1 VFTTKVDLWTHL
13 AYQTQKS
20 GRKTMKLLLIHTGGT
35 IGMAQTPEGLAPR
48 KGLVEE
54 AITKRLPQGTELVA
68 EVFDPLLDSADV
80 GPAHWNRMLE
90 TIRSHPDAAVIITHG
105 TDTMAFTGAALSQAL
120 AGENRSVILCGS
132 MLPLGH
138 GGDAEGNL
146 DLAITAAA
154 AAANEAGV
162 KLAFAGRVLAADG
175 LVKHHSHEADAF
187 RSQAQATPAKPK
199 HRSFE
204 HRKLAILTLSPGVP
218 AEAVRAMLGTLD
230 GAVLRIFGA
239 GTAMNDANLLE
250 VLAEA
255 VRNGKRLRAVSQC
268 EAGGLSPG
276 AYAAG
281 AGLWSTGIEN
291 GGTETPEAALIHLWL
306 N

>member
-1 VFTTKVDLWTHL
+1 
-13 AYQTQKS
+13 
-20 GRKTMKLLLIHTGGT
+20 MKLLLIHTGGT
-35 IGMAQTPEGLAPR
+35 IGMAETSEGLAPR

-54 AITKRLPQGTELVA
+54 ATTKRLPRRTELIA
-68 EVFDPLLDSADV
+68 DVFDPLLDSADV
-80 GPAHWNRMLE
+80 GPTHWNRMLE
-90 TIRSHPDAAVIITHG
+90 TVRRHPDAAVIITHG

-120 AGENRSVILCGS
+120 AGENRRVILCGS

-138 GGDAEGNL
+138 QGDAEGNL
-146 DLAITAAA
+146 DLAISATASK
-154 AAANEAGV
+154 EPGV
-162 KLAFAGRVLAADG
+162 FLAFAGKLLAADG
-175 LVKHHSHEADAF
+175 LVKHDSHEADAF
-187 RSQAQATPAKPK
+187 RAQPQPTPDVPQ
-199 HRSFE
+199 RRTFE
-204 HRKLAILTLSPGVP
+204 DRKLAILTLSPGIP
-218 AEAVRAMLGTLD
+218 AEAVKAMLERLD

-239 GTAMNDANLLE
+239 GTAMNDTVLLS

>member
-1 VFTTKVDLWTHL
+1 
-13 AYQTQKS
+13 
-20 GRKTMKLLLIHTGGT
+20 MKLLLIHTGGT
-35 IGMAQTPEGLAPR
+35 IGMADTPEGLAPR

-54 AITKRLPQGTELVA
+54 AITTRLPQGTQLMA
-68 EVFDPLLDSADV
+68 QVFDPLLDSADV
-80 GPAHWNRMLE
+80 GPLHWNRMLE

-120 AGENRSVILCGS
+120 AGEARRVILCGS
-132 MLPLGH
+132 MLPLGQE
-138 GGDAEGNL
+138 GDAEGNL
-146 DLAITAAA
+146 DLAISAATAA
-154 AAANEAGV
+154 EPGV
-162 KLAFAGRVLAADG
+162 LLAFAGKFLPADG

-187 RSQAQATPAKPK
+187 RSQPQAKADAPQ
-199 HRSFE
+199 HRTFNE
-204 HRKLAILTLSPGVP
+204 RKLAILTLSPGIP
-218 AEAVRAMLGTLD
+218 AEAVEAILAKLD

-239 GTAMNDANLLE
+239 GTAMNNGTLLT
-250 VLAEA
+250 VLADA
-255 VRNGKRLRAVSQC
+255 VKNGKRLRAVSQC

-291 GGTETPEAALIHLWL
+291 GGTQTPEAALIHLWL

>member
-1 VFTTKVDLWTHL
+1 
-13 AYQTQKS
+13 
-20 GRKTMKLLLIHTGGT
+20 MKLLLIHTGGT
-35 IGMAQTPEGLAPR
+35 IGMAETPEGLAPR

-54 AITKRLPQGTELVA
+54 AISKRLPQGTELIA
-68 EVFDPLLDSADV
+68 DVFDPLLDSADV

-120 AGENRSVILCGS
+120 AGEARHVILCGS
-132 MLPLGH
+132 MLPLGQE
-138 GGDAEGNL
+138 GDAEGNL
-146 DLAITAAA
+146 DLAISAATVA
-154 AAANEAGV
+154 EPGV
-162 KLAFAGRVLAADG
+162 LLAFAGRLLAADG
-175 LVKHHSHEADAF
+175 LVKHHSHEADSF
-187 RSQAQATPAKPK
+187 RTQPQATPGAP
-199 HRSFE
+199 RRRTFLD
-204 HRKLAILTLSPGVP
+204 RKLAILALSPGIP
-218 AEAVRAMLGTLD
+218 ADAVEAILEKLD
-230 GAVLRIFGA
+230 GAVLRIFGS
-239 GTAMNDANLLE
+239 GTAMNDTNLLK
-250 VLAEA
+250 VLGEA
-255 VRNGKRLRAVSQC
+255 VKSGKRLRAVSQC

>member
-1 VFTTKVDLWTHL
+1 
-13 AYQTQKS
+13 
-20 GRKTMKLLLIHTGGT
+20 MKLLLIHTGGT
-35 IGMAQTPEGLAPR
+35 IGMAETPEGLAPR

-54 AITKRLPQGTELVA
+54 AITKRLPQGTEFIA

-80 GPAHWNRMLE
+80 GPAHWNRMLD

-120 AGENRSVILCGS
+120 AGEARRVILCGS

-138 GGDAEGNL
+138 KGDAEGNL
-146 DLAITAAA
+146 DLAISAAA
-154 AAANEAGV
+154 AAEPGV
-162 KLAFAGRVLAADG
+162 LLAFAGKLLTADG

-187 RSQAQATPAKPK
+187 RSQPQARPNTPQ
-199 HRSFE
+199 RRTFE
-204 HRKLAILTLSPGVP
+204 DRKLSIVTLSPGIP
-218 AEAVRAMLGTLD
+218 AEAVEAMLAKLD

-239 GTAMNDANLLE
+239 GTAMNDADLLK
-250 VLAEA
+250 VLAQA
-255 VRNGKRLRAVSQC
+255 VKDGKRLRAVSQC

-291 GGTETPEAALIHLWL
+291 GGTQTPEAALIHLWL

>member
-1 VFTTKVDLWTHL
+1 M
-13 AYQTQKS
+13 
-20 GRKTMKLLLIHTGGT
+20 RLLLIHTGGT
-35 IGMAQTPEGLAPR
+35 IGMAETPEGLAPR
-48 KGLVEE
+48 KGLVEQ
-54 AITKRLPQGTELVA
+54 AVAQRLPAGTDFSA

-80 GPAHWNRMLE
+80 GPRHWNRMLD
-90 TIRSHPDAAVIITHG
+90 TIRRHPDAAVIITHG
-105 TDTMAFTGAALSQAL
+105 TDTMAFSGAALSQTL
-120 AGENRSVILCGS
+120 AGENRRVILCGS

-138 GGDAEGNL
+138 QGDAEGNL
-146 DLAITAAA
+146 DLAISATASK
-154 AAANEAGV
+154 EPGV
-162 KLAFAGRVLAADG
+162 FLAFAGKLLAADG
-175 LVKHHSHEADAF
+175 LVKHDSHEADAF
-187 RSQAQATPAKPK
+187 RAQPQATPDVPQ
-199 HRSFE
+199 RRTFE
-204 HRKLAILTLSPGVP
+204 DRKLAILTLSPGIP
-218 AEAVRAMLGTLD
+218 AEAVKAMLKRLD

-239 GTAMNDANLLE
+239 GTAMNDTVLLS